1 MEPLYL
7 KVIASLSVI
16 IILMLIRRL
25 VGNIVRSRL
34 KHANFD
40 TNRAQV
46 TVKLLQIIYFVVFLI
61 SLAGI
66 WGLEGSKVVTFIG
79 TALTIVGVGFFAQW
93 SLLSNI
99 TSGLILFFSHPL
111 KIGDYIAIVDKDFPL
126 QGQIEDITLFFI
138 YVRDHEDRVF
148 SISNTIMIQKTFR
161 LLDSRDIDSF
171 IEKKELALQEGESE
185 RTVVEKKDSP
195 EVPG

>member
-1 MEPLYL
+1 
-7 KVIASLSVI
+7 
-16 IILMLIRRL
+16 MLIRRL

-34 KHANFD
+34 RHANFD
-40 TNRAQV
+40 ANRAQV

-66 WGLEGSKVVTFIG
+66 WGLEGSRVVTFIG

-161 LLDSRDIDSF
+161 LLDSKDIDSF
-171 IEKKELALQEGESE
+171 IEKKEMALQEGESE
-185 RTVVEKKDSP
+185 KTVVEKKDSP
-195 EVPG
+195 DVPG

>member
-16 IILMLIRRL
+16 VILMLIRRL

-40 TNRAQV
+40 ANRAQV

-161 LLDSRDIDSF
+161 LLDSKDIDSF

>member
-16 IILMLIRRL
+16 VILMLIRRL

-40 TNRAQV
+40 ANRAQV

-161 LLDSRDIDSF
+161 LLDSKDIDSF

-185 RTVVEKKDSP
+185 RTVVEKKDSS

>member
-7 KVIASLSVI
+7 KIIASLSVI
-16 IILMLIRRL
+16 IVLMLVRRL

-46 TVKLLQIIYFVVFLI
+46 TVKLLQIIYFMVFLI

-161 LLDSRDIDSF
+161 VLDSRDIDNF
-171 IEKKELALQEGESE
+171 IEKKEMAQQEGESQKT
-185 RTVVEKKDSP
+185 RVGKKDSS

>member
-7 KVIASLSVI
+7 KIIATLSVI
-16 IILMLIRRL
+16 VILMLIRRL
-25 VGNIVRSRL
+25 VGNIVRNRL
-34 KHANFD
+34 QHANFD
-40 TNRAQV
+40 ANRAQV
-46 TVKLLQIIYFVVFLI
+46 TIKLLQILYFVVFLI

-66 WGLEGSKVVTFIG
+66 WGLEGSKVITFIG

-126 QGQIEDITLFFI
+126 QGRIEDITLFFI
-138 YVRDHEDRVF
+138 YVRDHEDKVF
-148 SISNTIMIQKTFR
+148 SISNTVMMQKTFR
-161 LLDSRDIDSF
+161 LLDSKDIDEF
-171 IEKKELALQEGESE
+171 MAKKEMVQQEGMDDKS
-185 RTVVEKKDSP
+185 VVEKKDSP

>member
-7 KVIASLSVI
+7 KIIASLSVI
-16 IILMLIRRL
+16 VILMLVRRL

-46 TVKLLQIIYFVVFLI
+46 TVKLLQIIYFMVFLI

-66 WGLEGSKVVTFIG
+66 WGLEGSRVITFIG

-126 QGQIEDITLFFI
+126 QGKIEDITLFFI

-148 SISNTIMIQKTFR
+148 TISNTIMIQKTFR
-161 LLDSRDIDSF
+161 LLDSRDIDDFMS
-171 IEKKELALQEGESE
+171 KKEMAQKEGEQGRSE
-185 RTVVEKKDSP
+185 VQKKDSP